1 MAASSPTLPTSD
13 KRKAG
18 DAESALSGAVTEA
31 RTGIGETVDAVRRQA
46 ETVGDRVPEV
56 IEAVRSDVMDRTRT
70 LQSWPESRQR
80 TLAAF
85 SLGLGVGLAVTGA
98 PRLLVMGSLAPALV
112 VAATLLGRD
121 GETALA

>member
-1 MAASSPTLPTSD
+1 MAASSPTLHTPD
-13 KRKAG
+13 KRKA
-18 DAESALSGAVTEA
+18 DDTEAAVSDAVTQA
-31 RTGIGETVDAVRRQA
+31 RAGIGETVDAVRRQA

-98 PRLLVMGSLAPALV
+98 PRLLVLGSLAPALV

-121 GETALA
+121 GEPVLA